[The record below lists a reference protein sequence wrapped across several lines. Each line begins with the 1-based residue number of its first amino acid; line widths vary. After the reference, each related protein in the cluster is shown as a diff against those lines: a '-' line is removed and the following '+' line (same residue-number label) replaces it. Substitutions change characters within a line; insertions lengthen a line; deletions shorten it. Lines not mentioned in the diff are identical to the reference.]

1 LNLSIKQHKPNCMHA
16 LLVIGADPTVRN
28 NDDMDAN
35 DLALEAFGQTIAS
48 LRQESEVNSNTS
60 TVTAIFVVK

>member
-1 LNLSIKQHKPNCMHA
+1 MHA